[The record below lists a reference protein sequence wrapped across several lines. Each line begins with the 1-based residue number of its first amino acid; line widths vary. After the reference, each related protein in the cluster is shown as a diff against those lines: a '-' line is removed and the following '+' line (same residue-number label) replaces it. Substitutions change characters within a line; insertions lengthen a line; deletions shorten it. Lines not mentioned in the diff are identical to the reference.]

1 MAAIRKIVG
10 RNRNL
15 TSFNSNSNSNCSLI
29 PPTLFISCRGI
40 ASKLFVGGTSS
51 LSLNFLIYF
60 HFEFKMILS
69 WGLICHCC
77 IFTFILLTQWLE
89 VLHLS
94 NIQVLILGYFTSRQ
108 LSFVFCV
115 IVLLQPYCS
124 LCVWSIA
131 HKGCFGSV
139 SLVLAM
145 QCRLSKQSC

>member
-15 TSFNSNSNSNCSLI
+15 TSFNSNSNGNCSLI

-69 WGLICHCC
+69 WGSNLSLLHFYFYFVNAVVRSASLIKY
-77 IFTFILLTQWLE
+77 TSAYTWLF
-89 VLHLS
+89 
-94 NIQVLILGYFTSRQ
+94 YFTAAQ
-108 LSFVFCV
+108 FC
-115 IVLLQPYCS
+115 LLCDRAFAALLLVMCLINCPYGMF
-124 LCVWSIA
+124 WFR
-131 HKGCFGSV
+131 KFGISYAV
-139 SLVLAM
+139 
-145 QCRLSKQSC
+145 